1 MSHRSL
7 FLFPVFGTPVSPLAL
22 RPLQIAGMTEPVMGG
37 DGGINLEAVT
47 DNPRG
52 MLCAV
57 NAYSD
62 PILAGDKLEIF
73 WEDQRIFT
81 RLVQPEEEGVNKPLF
96 FYLPIQSIVPGW
108 VENVYYHL
116 TRHGHTSPEAPSVP
130 LRLLVKLDRPGGRDK
145 NPHLPG
151 HSELHIAQLPVDVIN
166 NGVDVEWAT
175 NGVPMTI
182 PVYPNIAV
190 RDVVRVKWGSFLLSP
205 HSVTAE
211 QAAGTVPIVITADQ
225 DAILAGGDS
234 DDLVVQY
241 DIHDEVWNYSEK
253 WSLTTTVKVDAGA
266 WRLEAPTIKQSVNGI
281 IDIKELNK
289 NDVIVEINV
298 GTNDFELGDTVTMT
312 WIGTPQTGKPLI
324 NTQSRP
330 VTSIPSILEMTVP
343 YEEVR
348 AIAMGTADVAYVLHK
363 KNGGPPLSSKRT
375 FAQVVGQVLLIPE
388 PTIREVLGDTL
399 EPDEMFATVDIS
411 YPGMADGDLVNL
423 IWRGTRSNDQPHVH
437 EEQHP
442 VTEGEAAA
450 KLITLTVNGEHI
462 RVLENGSLKLY
473 YVVYNDKAALYGV
486 NESER
491 LLAKVE
497 AVRATLPAPT
507 VVEADPPDVLDPSK
521 ISDNATVL
529 IEYSG
534 TAKGDVLT
542 YYWRGIEPDGKTSDW
557 TPITTLMVGKPVRF
571 TVAARFVKA
580 NIGRYVEVLYTLKR
594 AATGLYSH
602 SATLNLLVDKSISP
616 TITDVTDSK
625 GPVAQNGITFDRSV
639 TVSGEAH
646 PNQKIRLLDGT
657 TELGEP
663 TAIDGMWTQVVSE
676 LTVKPYSL
684 KALALYGD
692 GEESTP
698 PRTFKVETAIQPTIT
713 TVVDT
718 LGNSIGN
725 GGSTLQGTL
734 AISGTAPGN
743 TQIDL
748 YDSDSF
754 FKSVTVSN
762 GSWSLPQ
769 TTFDTG
775 SHVITARSTN
785 GSGLISLSRSF
796 TLIATLTRDFTNF
809 DNQNWNGW
817 TPGADVPAGDLTLR
831 NVSGNWRLNNYTRI
845 ENRSSGVIIQKTL
858 TNLRPNRQY
867 RFSLKIARYDGSYA
881 MPRISIRAAGT
892 TIGGPLDINLKSWM
906 TLTGTFTASNTQILL
921 EVFSHVATAMGNDYE
936 VDDLEIVPV

>member
-7 FLFPVFGTPVSPLAL
+7 FPFPVFGTPVSPLAL
-22 RPLQIAGMTEPVMGG
+22 RPLQIAGMTEPVELG

-47 DNPRG
+47 DYPLG
-52 MLCAV
+52 LLCAV
-57 NAYSD
+57 NAYSK

-73 WEDQRIFT
+73 WGDQRIFT

-96 FYLPIQSIVPGW
+96 FYLPTGPIVSGW

-116 TRHGHTSPEAPSVP
+116 TRHGQTSPEDPSTP
-130 LRLLVKLDRPGGRDK
+130 LRVLVKLDLPGGRDK

-151 HSELHIAQLPVDVIN
+151 HSELHIAQLPEDVIN

-175 NGVPMTI
+175 NGVTMTI
-182 PVYPNIAV
+182 PFYPNIAV
-190 RDVVRVKWGSFLLSP
+190 RDVVQVKWGSFLLSP

-211 QAAGTVPIVITADQ
+211 QAARTVPIVVTANQ
-225 DAILAGGDS
+225 DAILAGGDGNA
-234 DDLVVQY
+234 LPVQY
-241 DIHDEVWNYSEK
+241 HIHDEVWNFSEK
-253 WSLTTTVKVDAGA
+253 WSQATKVKVDAGA
-266 WRLEAPTIKQSVNGI
+266 WRLEAPIIKQSVDGT
-281 IDIKELNK
+281 IDLDKLDK
-289 NDVIVEINV
+289 DDVIVEINV

-312 WIGTPQTGKPLI
+312 WTGTPQTGKPLI
-324 NTQSRP
+324 NTQSLP
-330 VTSIPSILEMTVP
+330 VTSIPSILKMTVP

-375 FAQVVGQVLLIPE
+375 SAQVMGQVLLIPE

-411 YPGMADGDLVNL
+411 YPGMADSDLVNL
-423 IWRGTRSNDQPHVH
+423 IWRGTRSNDQPYVH

-450 KLITLTVNGEHI
+450 KLITRTVNGEHI
-462 RVLENGSLKLY
+462 RVLENGSLRLY
-473 YVVYNDKAALYGV
+473 YVVSNDKAAFYGV
-486 NESER
+486 SKSEH
-491 LLAKVE
+491 LLVKVE

-507 VVEADPPDVLDPSK
+507 VVEADPPEVLDPSK
-521 ISDNATVL
+521 ISNNATVL
-529 IEYSG
+529 IEYPG
-534 TAKGDVLT
+534 TVKGDILT
-542 YYWRGIEPDGKTSDW
+542 YYWSGSGPDGSTNNW
-557 TPITTLMVGKPVRF
+557 IPITTPIEGKPVRF
-571 TVAARFVKA
+571 TVAARFVQA
-580 NIGRYVEVLYTLKR
+580 NIGRYVKVRYNLKR

-602 SATLNLLVDKSISP
+602 SAPLNLLVGKSISP

-646 PNQKIRLLDGT
+646 PNQKIRLLDGAT
-657 TELGEP
+657 PLGEP
-663 TAIDGMWTQVVSE
+663 TAIDGVWTQVVSE

-698 PRTFKVETAIQPTIT
+698 SRTFKVETAIQPTIT

-725 GGSTLQGTL
+725 GGTTLQGTL
-734 AISGTAPGN
+734 AIGGSAPGN
-743 TQIDL
+743 TQVDL
-748 YDSDSF
+748 YDSDRF

-762 GSWSLPQ
+762 GSWNLPQ

-775 SHVITARSTN
+775 SHTITARSTN
-785 GSGLISLSRSF
+785 GTGLVSPPRSF

-817 TPGADVPAGDLTLR
+817 TPGAGAPAGDLTLR
-831 NVSGNWRLNNYTRI
+831 DVSGNWRLNNYTYT
-845 ENRSSGVIIQKTL
+845 ERSSGVIIQKTL

-867 RFSLKIARYDGSYA
+867 RFSLKIARYDGRYTLPS
-881 MPRISIRAAGT
+881 ISIRAAGT
-892 TIGGPLDINLKSWM
+892 LIGGPITITSMNWV
-906 TLTGTFTASNTQILL
+906 TLAGTFTASNTQILL
-921 EVFSHVATAMGNDYE
+921 EVFSHVATGGGNDYE
-936 VDDLEIVPV
+936 MDDLEIVPV